1 MRLEQVEL
9 LPTILQKINLM
20 KIENA
25 DLKQKVQ
32 QLTEENT
39 NLKNIIDTKLKQ
51 LEDAL
56 TQIVNALGI

>member
-9 LPTILQKINLM
+9 LPTILQKINQM
-20 KIENA
+20 KAENA
-25 DLKQKVQ
+25 DLKQKIQ